1 MDQTCDSG
9 RSEEYMMDKEHVNNI
24 RVEKPCVAHR
34 HTSGMTSPPSFTPCS
49 PLEIKEP
56 TPNTSCTGVLSVH
69 THTHT
74 MLLHSHTHRLTRR
87 AGRAE

>member
-9 RSEEYMMDKEHVNNI
+9 RSEEYLVDKEHVNNI
-24 RVEKPCVAHR
+24 RVEKPCVTRR

-56 TPNTSCTGVLSVH
+56 TPNTSCTSVLIVH
-69 THTHT
+69 THIPCSCTHT
-74 MLLHSHTHRLTRR
+74 HSD
-87 AGRAE
+87 